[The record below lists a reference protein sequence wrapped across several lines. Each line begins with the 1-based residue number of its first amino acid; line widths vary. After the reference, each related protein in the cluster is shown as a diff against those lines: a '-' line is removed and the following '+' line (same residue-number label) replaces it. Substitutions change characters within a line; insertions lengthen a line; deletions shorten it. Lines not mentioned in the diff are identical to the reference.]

1 MGLEQGFSTTPP
13 RGSPVP
19 LTEYLDGGDHRKLCS
34 LGKGESAGSGGRGR
48 GCLEKSW
55 AGGLSCWDSP
65 QRPPIPGGPAGT
77 GPLRL

>member
-19 LTEYLDGGDHRKLCS
+19 LTEYLDGGDHRKPCS

-48 GCLEKSW
+48 GCLEKS
-55 AGGLSCWDSP
+55 
-65 QRPPIPGGPAGT
+65 
-77 GPLRL
+77 